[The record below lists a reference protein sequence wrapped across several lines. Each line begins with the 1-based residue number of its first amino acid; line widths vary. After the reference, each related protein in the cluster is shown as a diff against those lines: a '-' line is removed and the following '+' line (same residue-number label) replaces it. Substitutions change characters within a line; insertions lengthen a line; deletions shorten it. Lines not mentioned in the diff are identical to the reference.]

1 MHKSY
6 PRLKKI
12 ELPDVSKAIGELRS
26 VIKKRKSFRDFSDK
40 PIDKQTIS
48 DLLYYSSGAIRPNP
62 LESSNPFRAY
72 PSAGAKYPLEV
83 YLLILN
89 GKDIKPGLYHYN
101 PLAHSLDIL
110 LQNISS
116 DEIEPLWIKKQSWF
130 KKASAIMLITSTFNK
145 TTDKYG
151 ERGVPFPYL
160 EAGHLAQ
167 NVYLLA
173 TSLGI
178 GCCAI
183 GMLNENS
190 VIKLLDI
197 NPRQEYP
204 IYYLALGT

>member
-1 MHKSY
+1 MRKGY

-12 ELPDVSKAIGELRS
+12 ILPNVDKTSGELRS
-26 VIKKRKSFRDFSDK
+26 VIKKRRSFRNFSDR

-48 DLLYYSSGAIRPNP
+48 DILYFSSGAIRPNP
-62 LESSNPFRAY
+62 FESNNPFRAY
-72 PSAGAKYPLEV
+72 PSAGAKYPLEI
-83 YLLILN
+83 YLLVFN
-89 GKDIKPGLYHYN
+89 GKDIKPGLYHYDPHAN
-101 PLAHSLDIL
+101 L
-110 LQNISS
+110 LEVLVENIPSS
-116 DEIEPLWIKKQSWF
+116 EIEPMWIDKQSWF
-130 KKASAIMLITSTFNK
+130 KKASAILLITSIFQR

-151 ERGVPFPYL
+151 ERGISFPYI

-167 NVYLLA
+167 NVYLLS

-178 GCCAI
+178 GCCTI

-204 IYYLALGT
+204 IYYIALGT